1 MQAITIRTGT
11 IIGWVEGDK
20 LFALDG
26 HAIGFVRGRGVF
38 SNAGDLQG
46 YFQGSAFRD
55 DTGKLVAT
63 LNSASRSPSQPVLQP
78 GLSRDVLT
86 EWPPQVPSLDQ
97 WSPHWRTVFGTHAAE
112 QVDRALVDRAQTA
125 SAL

>member
-1 MQAITIRTGT
+1 MQAIAIRTGT
-11 IIGWVEGDK
+11 IIGWVEGVE

-38 SNAGDLQG
+38 SNAGELQG

-63 LNSASRSPSQPVLQP
+63 VDSASWKERLPVLQ
-78 GLSRDVLT
+78 SRPSCDVPT

-112 QVDRALVDRAQTA
+112 QVDEAQTA